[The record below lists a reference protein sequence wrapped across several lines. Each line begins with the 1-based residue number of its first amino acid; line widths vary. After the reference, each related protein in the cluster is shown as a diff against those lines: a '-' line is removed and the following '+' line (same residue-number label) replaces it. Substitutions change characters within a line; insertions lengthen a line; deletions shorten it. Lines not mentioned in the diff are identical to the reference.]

1 MRKRLLS
8 AIAGAA
14 LLVGT
19 AGAVAPAAQAS
30 HRPAPCSYKGWNN
43 GLKNATNA
51 TEGSVNDI
59 DAGRHRCYERIVV
72 RHGGDPWV
80 GYDVRYLSS
89 VATEGKGD
97 PVNMGAGNKILRVMV
112 DSPPYNHF
120 GYSTTP
126 NVPGAKL
133 RTWTN
138 AAHTKWQ
145 TINFGSYK
153 TVKVGKWL
161 GSQHASTSF
170 ALGLKPDPK
179 ATGKKPV
186 FRVFTANKHKDL
198 VIDVKAF
205 NPDLSN

>member
-19 AGAVAPAAQAS
+19 AGAMAPAAQAS

-72 RHGGDPWV
+72 RRGGDPWV
-80 GYDVRYLSS
+80 GYDVRYVAAAYTDGEGAYVPMGSS
-89 VATEGKGD
+89 
-97 PVNMGAGNKILRVMV
+97 NKILQVMV
-112 DSPPYNHF
+112 DSPSYNHF
-120 GYSTTP
+120 GYATNP
-126 NVPGAKL
+126 NVSKKHL

-161 GSQHASTSF
+161 GSFEGTSTF

-179 ATGKKPV
+179 ATGKKPL

-205 NPDLSN
+205 NPDLKN